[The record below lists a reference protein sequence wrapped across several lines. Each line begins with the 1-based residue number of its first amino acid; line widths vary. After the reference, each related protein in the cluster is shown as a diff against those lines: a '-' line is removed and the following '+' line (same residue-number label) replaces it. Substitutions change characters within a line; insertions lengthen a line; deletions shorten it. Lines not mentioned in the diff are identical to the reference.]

1 MGGDLGTRI
10 LSCSPGNF
18 NVQQSLRT
26 VVETFKADGEDSG
39 KVTLGRT
46 LIKLRGQVL
55 LSGC

>member
-1 MGGDLGTRI
+1 MGTESFRL
-10 LSCSPGNF
+10 LPGVF
-18 NVQQSLRT
+18 NVQQILRT